1 MSSPSRP
8 ASHALM
14 ILSTSSRL
22 SSVSISFSCF
32 FDFASRGTSLKPL
45 GGTIGRSAI
54 FPVFHFSSYS
64 SGSASCTRWPTA
76 HVITYSSDSRK
87 TASSRVVRVLAVD
100 FAAST
105 TSSFVGSSA
114 FFLPRFGLM
123 SSSFRRW
130 KGPSSAPAR
139 SRPTEGFSAMT
150 RVLGM
155 QNTIASLG
163 MGAGPGILG
172 RVRPSLLYSLAA
184 AFSWP
189 VVRWLYRLRAEGE
202 ENLPAEGGYVLAA
215 NHISNLDPWPL
226 GLPLWPRR
234 FLRFMAKSEL
244 YWWPLGRVITAG
256 GGFPVRRGER
266 DLEAMEMAIE
276 LARQGNVVAM
286 FPHGTRQ
293 RKGLVKRY
301 QPKAHTGAAR
311 IALEAG
317 VPLVPAAIAGT
328 DRLSKLGPLRVR
340 YGRPILL
347 DDLKDEDPSEAAR
360 EATDRLMAE
369 IERLGADL

>member
-1 MSSPSRP
+1 
-8 ASHALM
+8 
-14 ILSTSSRL
+14 
-22 SSVSISFSCF
+22 
-32 FDFASRGTSLKPL
+32 
-45 GGTIGRSAI
+45 
-54 FPVFHFSSYS
+54 
-64 SGSASCTRWPTA
+64 
-76 HVITYSSDSRK
+76 
-87 TASSRVVRVLAVD
+87 
-100 FAAST
+100 
-105 TSSFVGSSA
+105 
-114 FFLPRFGLM
+114 
-123 SSSFRRW
+123 
-130 KGPSSAPAR
+130 
-139 SRPTEGFSAMT
+139 
-150 RVLGM
+150 
-155 QNTIASLG
+155 

-172 RVRPSLLYSLAA
+172 RVRPSLLYSLIAA
-184 AFSWP
+184 LSWP
-189 VVRWLYRLRAEGE
+189 VVRWLYRLRAEGA

-266 DLEAMEMAIE
+266 DLEAIDRAID
-276 LARQGNVVAM
+276 LARHGNVVAM

-301 QPKAHTGAAR
+301 EAKAHTGAAR

-340 YGRPILL
+340 YGGPIPLE
-347 DDLKDEDPSEAAR
+347 DLEGGDPAIAAR

-369 IERLGADL
+369 IDRLGADL